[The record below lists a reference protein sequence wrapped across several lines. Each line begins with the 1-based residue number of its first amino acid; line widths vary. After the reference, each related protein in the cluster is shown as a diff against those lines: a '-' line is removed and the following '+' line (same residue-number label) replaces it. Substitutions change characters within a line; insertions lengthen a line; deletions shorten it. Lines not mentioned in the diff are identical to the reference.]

1 MNTAGLVG
9 RGRAKRLLPAGCL
22 ALLGGLG
29 IMLSASGTSRAEP
42 ITYEGFDY
50 AVGDLVGRN
59 GGTGWGGAWRDGAGT
74 RTVASQS
81 LAYSAG
87 GADLLTSGNRAVVG
101 VETFANVVR
110 NFSQSF
116 GTDGTT
122 IWMSVLVRGS
132 KFASG
137 FQLANGSDTGDG
149 SYKLLAS
156 AANGVWQTRVGTT
169 NQSTT
174 VAVNQVS
181 LALLRITF
189 QPGNDAID
197 LWLNP
202 PSLVSEAALG
212 SPTNTRTGNF
222 TFDRIRLNGGQNATG
237 TVDAE
242 FDEIRLGTSF
252 PSVVVVPEPGTAIL
266 GLFALAVLAARGRSR
281 DQCSWPARSRLRPAR
296 PCR

>member
-1 MNTAGLVG
+1 MNAAWVLGIRSVNQ
-9 RGRAKRLLPAGCL
+9 LLRAGCL

-29 IMLSASGTSRAEP
+29 IMLSVSGTSRAEL

-50 AVGDLVGRN
+50 AVGNLVGAN

-87 GADLLTSGNRAVVG
+87 GADLLTSGNRAVIG
-101 VETFANVVR
+101 VTSFANVVR

-122 IWMSVLVRGS
+122 IWMSMLVRGS
-132 KFASG
+132 KNLSG
-137 FQLANGSDTGDG
+137 FQLANGSDGGDG
-149 SYKLLAS
+149 SYKLQAS
-156 AANGVWQTRVGTT
+156 GANGTWQTRVGTT

-202 PSLVSEAALG
+202 PSLVSEASLG

-222 TFDRIRLNGGQNATG
+222 AFDRIRLNGGSNATG

-252 PSVVVVPEPGTAIL
+252 PSVVPVPEPGTAIL
-266 GLFALAVLAARGRSR
+266 GLLALAVLAARGGSR
-281 DQCSWPARSRLRPAR
+281 DHCSWLAG
-296 PCR
+296 